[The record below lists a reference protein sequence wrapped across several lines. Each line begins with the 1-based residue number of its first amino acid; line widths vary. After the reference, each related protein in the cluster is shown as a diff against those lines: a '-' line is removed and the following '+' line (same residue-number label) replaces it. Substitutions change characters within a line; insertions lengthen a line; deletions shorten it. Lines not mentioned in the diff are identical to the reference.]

1 MRFSRKHSWPSIVLG
16 SAACCVISICILGG
30 AAASAADADLDTSFS
45 SDGKIAFFMHSG
57 DSVANAVAIQPDG
70 KIVVVGTSHNG
81 ANTDIAV
88 ARFNSNGTLDLTFS
102 GDGRAFYDFGW
113 GNDTAEDVAIQID
126 GKIVVVGEALV
137 DGTRYIAV
145 VRFNANGT
153 FDQYTT
159 VNLAVE
165 SRGFGI
171 ALYPDGRI
179 VLAGTC
185 LVASSGWDFAV
196 ARLNTNL
203 TPDTTFSGDGVFYW
217 DFGDEGTDIAYDA
230 AVQSDGTIVIGG
242 SASFGSND
250 VFGLMMFS
258 STGGVVDLS
267 IATFPNSAYGYGMT
281 LQPDDKPVIVGM
293 SDLGSGA
300 FAIARF
306 KAGGGL
312 DTTFSGDGMDV
323 RDFGALGY
331 DPAQAVAVQQDG
343 KIVVVG
349 FATIGGY
356 QHLTVMR
363 YHPWGNLDFTFNPPT
378 VDTKIQFFSTKH
390 AYGYGVSLQ
399 PDGKILAVGCTEWE
413 AEQPAAA
420 VRLLGDENLIFS
432 ERFEWGSTVPWS
444 VTVP

>member
-1 MRFSRKHSWPSIVLG
+1 M
-16 SAACCVISICILGG
+16 SICILGG
-30 AAASAADADLDTSFS
+30 ATASAADADLDPSFS
-45 SDGKIAFFMHSG
+45 SDGKIAFAMHSG
-57 DSVANAVAIQPDG
+57 DSVANAVAVQPDG
-70 KIVVVGTSHNG
+70 KIVVAGTSHNG

-88 ARFNSNGTLDLTFS
+88 VRFNSNGTLDLTFS

-113 GNDTAEDVAIQID
+113 GNDTAEDVVIQKD
-126 GKIVVVGEALV
+126 GKIVVVGEGLV
-137 DGTRYIAV
+137 DGTRYFAV

-153 FDQYTT
+153 LDQYTT
-159 VNLAVE
+159 VNLAIE

-171 ALYPDGRI
+171 ALHPDGKL
-179 VLAGTC
+179 VVAGTC
-185 LVASSGWDFAV
+185 LVANSGWDFAV
-196 ARLNTNL
+196 ARLDTDL
-203 TPDTTFSGDGVFYW
+203 TLDTTFSSDGVFYW

-242 SASFGSND
+242 SASFSSND

-293 SDLGSGA
+293 SDFGSGA

-312 DTTFSGDGMDV
+312 DTTFSGDGMAV
-323 RDFGALGY
+323 RDYGSLG
-331 DPAQAVAVQQDG
+331 DDRAQAVSVQQDG

-349 FATIGGY
+349 FATSDSY
-356 QHLTVMR
+356 QHLTVLR
-363 YHPWGNLDFTFNPPT
+363 YHSWGNLDFSFNTTT
-378 VDTKIQFFSTKH
+378 VDTLIQFFSAKN
-390 AYGYGVSLQ
+390 AYGYGVTLQ
-399 PDGKILAVGCTEWE
+399 PDGKIIAVGCTEWE

-420 VRLLGDENLIFS
+420 VRLQGDENLIFV
-432 ERFEWGSTVPWS
+432 EGFEWGSTVPWS
-444 VTVP
+444 ATVP